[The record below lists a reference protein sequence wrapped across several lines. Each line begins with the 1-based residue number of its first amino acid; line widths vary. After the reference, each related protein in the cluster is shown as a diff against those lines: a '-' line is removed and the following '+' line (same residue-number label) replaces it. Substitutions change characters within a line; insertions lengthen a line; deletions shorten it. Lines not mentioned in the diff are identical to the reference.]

1 MTHAARRSQPTRSN
15 AREQLPRALVGRRR
29 PTFHDVFEQENPP
42 KFSVGDMLKFQ
53 KSDGYVWYL
62 TILGFR
68 PGGVIDAM
76 YYDGLP
82 RPFLCTLSELSNL
95 RIIEIKTM
103 SQQDIDSYRAELGM
117 NPKPVN

>member
-29 PTFHDVFEQENPP
+29 PAFHDVFEQQNPP
-42 KFSVGDMLKFQ
+42 KFSVGDVIKF
-53 KSDGYVWYL
+53 KKADGRVWYV

-68 PGGVIDAM
+68 TGDEIDAM

-82 RPFLCTLSELSNL
+82 HPFLCTVSELSNL
-95 RIIEIKTM
+95 RIIEIDTM
-103 SQQDIDSYRAELGM
+103 SKQDVDMYRDCLGLEVM
-117 NPKPVN
+117 Q

>member
-1 MTHAARRSQPTRSN
+1 MTHASRRHEPARSN
-15 AREQLPRALVGRRR
+15 SREALPRALVGRRR
-29 PTFHDVFEQENPP
+29 PTFHDVFEQQNPP

-68 PGGVIDAM
+68 TGGVVDAM

-82 RPFLCTLSELSNL
+82 HPFLCTLSELSTL

-103 SQQDIDSYRAELGM
+103 SQQDVDSYRSLLDM
-117 NPKPVN
+117 DPKPVN

>member
-1 MTHAARRSQPTRSN
+1 MTHATRRQEPARSN

-29 PTFHDVFEQENPP
+29 PTFHDVFEQQNPP

-68 PGGVIDAM
+68 PGGVVDAM

-82 RPFLCTLSELSNL
+82 HPFLCTLSELSNL
-95 RIIEIKTM
+95 RIVEITTI
-103 SQQDIDSYRAELGM
+103 SREDVEDYRAALGM
-117 NPKPVN
+117 DPKLVN